1 MSLLKD
7 RELDTYVDVP
17 RKSLGHFLIFLHVVG
32 KQSKT
37 CPRLGTYLA
46 PMSQKCSCF
55 AVAIVAPLLE
65 VLVVTNASE
74 GRQENNVDK
83 ARRDGEAKRVMA
95 ADAHL
100 MVVELL
106 KVNKQTYEYGKKKH
120 EPLQPCTARGQ
131 KDPLKDRIF
140 AVPAGRHVEVADS
153 KRVIRVGDV

>member
-106 KVNKQTYEYGKKKH
+106 KVNKQTYEYGKKTRASPTMH
-120 EPLQPCTARGQ
+120 RAR
-131 KDPLKDRIF
+131 
-140 AVPAGRHVEVADS
+140 S
-153 KRVIRVGDV
+153 KRSIERSYLCGSCWQTRGGGGFKESDTRW